1 MGIRSGKDCPIERR
15 KEFAMIIELGKV
27 TLQTRGG
34 GMLFREAFG
43 NSCLITRVD
52 LVNESC

>member
-1 MGIRSGKDCPIERR
+1 MGIQSGKDCPIERR

>member
-1 MGIRSGKDCPIERR
+1 
-15 KEFAMIIELGKV
+15 MIIELGKV

-43 NSCLITRVD
+43 SSCLITRVD
-52 LVNESC
+52 FPEESC

>member
-1 MGIRSGKDCPIERR
+1 
-15 KEFAMIIELGKV
+15 MIIELGKV

-52 LVNESC
+52 LVNKSC

>member
-1 MGIRSGKDCPIERR
+1 
-15 KEFAMIIELGKV
+15 MIIELGKV

-34 GMLFREAFG
+34 GIIFREAFG

-52 LVNESC
+52 LANESC

>member
-1 MGIRSGKDCPIERR
+1 MGLQSRKGLPNDGV